1 LDVSQK
7 GIYQNITVGA
17 PRFQVGF
24 GGGYLEETLLK
35 IGIVGLA
42 QVGKT
47 TLFEILTRA
56 HAAGQGGGKAEA
68 RVGVVRV
75 PDARLDRLAE
85 MYHPQK
91 TIHATVE
98 YLDTPGSIIDL
109 TRAGVQ
115 SQSLRELNALAHVVR
130 AFEDPVIA
138 AEGAANPARDIENV
152 ELELILSDLAV
163 VEKRLERLEKDVKK
177 QKNAALEKELQ
188 VLNVCKSSL
197 EKQIPLRDAA
207 LTAED
212 ERVIRGFTF
221 LSLKPML
228 YVLNLGEK
236 DAGRAGA
243 AEQFAQ
249 QAGLKQRPHT
259 AVAAICGKVE
269 AELAELNEAEAAE
282 FLASYGLTES
292 AIFRLIRAS
301 YQLLGLISFFT
312 VGEDECRAWTIRAGT
327 SALEA
332 AGEIHTDLQRGFIR
346 AEVVKYDD
354 LLAAG
359 GLPEARAR
367 AQLRLEGKDYIVH
380 DGEIVHIRHSG

>member
-1 LDVSQK
+1 M
-7 GIYQNITVGA
+7 
-17 PRFQVGF
+17 
-24 GGGYLEETLLK
+24 
-35 IGIVGLA
+35 
-42 QVGKT
+42 
-47 TLFEILTRA
+47 
-56 HAAGQGGGKAEA
+56 
-68 RVGVVRV
+68 GVVRV
-75 PDARLDRLAE
+75 PDARLDRLSE
-85 MYHPQK
+85 LFHPQK

-130 AFEDPVIA
+130 AFDDPATA
-138 AEGAANPARDIENV
+138 AEGAVNPARDIENV

-163 VEKRLERLEKDVKK
+163 VEKRVERLEKDVKK
-177 QKNAALEKELQ
+177 QKNPALEKELQ
-188 VLNVCKSSL
+188 VLKVSKSSL

-207 LTAED
+207 LTADD

-236 DAGRAGA
+236 DVGRANA
-243 AEQFAQ
+243 AEQFAH

-269 AELAELNEAEAAE
+269 AELAELNESEAAE
-282 FLASYGLTES
+282 FLASYGLEES

-346 AEVVKYDD
+346 AEVVNVDD

-359 GLPEARAR
+359 GLAEARAR

-380 DGEIVHIRHSG
+380 DGEVVHIRHSG

>member
-1 LDVSQK
+1 
-7 GIYQNITVGA
+7 
-17 PRFQVGF
+17 
-24 GGGYLEETLLK
+24 LLR

-56 HAAGQGGGKAEA
+56 HAAGPGGGKAEA
-68 RVGVVRV
+68 HVGIVRV

-85 MYHPQK
+85 MYHPQR

-130 AFEDPVIA
+130 AFEDPSVA
-138 AEGAANPARDIENV
+138 AEGAVNPPRDIENV

-177 QKNAALEKELQ
+177 QKNAALEKEFQ
-188 VLNVCKSSL
+188 VLKVCKSSL
-197 EKQIPLRDAA
+197 EKQVPLRDAA

-236 DAGRAGA
+236 DVGRANA
-243 AEQFAQ
+243 AEQFGQ

-269 AELAELNEAEAAE
+269 AELAELNDFEAAE
-282 FLASYGLTES
+282 FLASYGLEES

-346 AEVVKYDD
+346 AEVVKFDD

-359 GLPEARAR
+359 GLAEARAR

-380 DGEIVHIRHSG
+380 DGEVVHIRHSG

>member
-1 LDVSQK
+1 
-7 GIYQNITVGA
+7 
-17 PRFQVGF
+17 
-24 GGGYLEETLLK
+24 
-35 IGIVGLA
+35 
-42 QVGKT
+42 
-47 TLFEILTRA
+47 
-56 HAAGQGGGKAEA
+56 
-68 RVGVVRV
+68 VGVVRV
-75 PDARLDRLAE
+75 PDARLDRLSE
-85 MYHPQK
+85 LFHPQK

-130 AFEDPVIA
+130 AFDDPATA
-138 AEGAANPARDIENV
+138 AEGAVNPARDIENV

-163 VEKRLERLEKDVKK
+163 VEKRVERLEKDVKK
-177 QKNAALEKELQ
+177 QKNPALEKELQ
-188 VLNVCKSSL
+188 VLKVSKSSL

-207 LTAED
+207 LTADD

-236 DAGRAGA
+236 DVGRANA
-243 AEQFAQ
+243 AEQFAH

-269 AELAELNEAEAAE
+269 AELAELNESEAAE
-282 FLASYGLTES
+282 FLASYGLEES

-346 AEVVKYDD
+346 AEVVNVDD

-359 GLPEARAR
+359 GLAEARAR

-380 DGEIVHIRHSG
+380 DGEVVHIRHSG

>member
-1 LDVSQK
+1 ML
-7 GIYQNITVGA
+7 
-17 PRFQVGF
+17 R
-24 GGGYLEETLLK
+24 

-56 HAAGQGGGKAEA
+56 HAAGHGGGKAEA
-68 RVGVVRV
+68 HVGVVRV

-85 MYHPQK
+85 MYRPQK

-115 SQSLRELNALAHVVR
+115 SQSLRELHALAHVVR
-130 AFEDPVIA
+130 AFGDQSIA
-138 AEGAANPARDIENV
+138 AEGAVKPSRDIENV

-163 VEKRLERLEKDVKK
+163 AEKRLERLEKDVKK
-177 QKNAALEKELQ
+177 QKNAALEKEFQ
-188 VLNVCKSSL
+188 VLKVCKSSL

-236 DAGRAGA
+236 DVGRANA
-243 AEQFAQ
+243 AEQLAR
-249 QAGLKQRPHT
+249 QAGLKPRPHT
-259 AVAAICGKVE
+259 ALAAICGKVE
-269 AELAELNEAEAAE
+269 AELAELNDSEAAE
-282 FLASYGLTES
+282 FLASYGLEES

-312 VGEDECRAWTIRAGT
+312 VGDDECRAWTIRAGT

-346 AEVVKYDD
+346 AEVVKVDD

-359 GLPEARAR
+359 GFAEARAR

-380 DGEIVHIRHSG
+380 DGEVVHIRHSG

>member
-1 LDVSQK
+1 
-7 GIYQNITVGA
+7 
-17 PRFQVGF
+17 
-24 GGGYLEETLLK
+24 
-35 IGIVGLA
+35 
-42 QVGKT
+42 
-47 TLFEILTRA
+47 
-56 HAAGQGGGKAEA
+56 
-68 RVGVVRV
+68 VGVVRV
-75 PDARLDRLAE
+75 PDARLDRLSE
-85 MYHPQK
+85 LFHPQK

-130 AFEDPVIA
+130 AFDDPATA
-138 AEGAANPARDIENV
+138 AEGAVNPARDIENV

-163 VEKRLERLEKDVKK
+163 VEKRVERLEKDVKK
-177 QKNAALEKELQ
+177 QKNPALEKELQ
-188 VLNVCKSSL
+188 VLKVSNSSL

-207 LTAED
+207 LTADD

-236 DAGRAGA
+236 DVGRANA
-243 AEQFAQ
+243 AEQFAH

-269 AELAELNEAEAAE
+269 AELAELNESEAAE
-282 FLASYGLTES
+282 FLASYGLEES

-346 AEVVKYDD
+346 AEVVNVDD

-359 GLPEARAR
+359 GLAEARAR

-380 DGEIVHIRHSG
+380 DGEVVHIRHSG

>member
-1 LDVSQK
+1 L
-7 GIYQNITVGA
+7 
-17 PRFQVGF
+17 FQ
-24 GGGYLEETLLK
+24 
-35 IGIVGLA
+35 
-42 QVGKT
+42 
-47 TLFEILTRA
+47 ILTRA
-56 HAAGQGGGKAEA
+56 HAAGHGPGRAEA
-68 RVGVVRV
+68 HVGVVRV
-75 PDARLDRLAE
+75 PDARLDRLSE
-85 MYHPQK
+85 LFHPQK

-177 QKNAALEKELQ
+177 QKNPALEKELQ
-188 VLNVCKSSL
+188 VLRVCKSSL
-197 EKQIPLRDAA
+197 EKQVPLRDAS

-228 YVLNLGEK
+228 YVLNLSEK
-236 DAGRAGA
+236 DAGRANA

-249 QAGLKQRPHT
+249 QAGLKRRPHT

-269 AELAELNEAEAAE
+269 AELAELNESEAAE
-282 FLASYGLTES
+282 FLASYGLEES

-332 AGEIHTDLQRGFIR
+332 AGEIHTDLERGFIR
-346 AEVVKYDD
+346 AEVVKVDD

-359 GLPEARAR
+359 GFAEVRAR
-367 AQLRLEGKDYIVH
+367 AQLRLEGKDYIVR
-380 DGEIVHIRHSG
+380 DGEVVHIRHSG

>member
-1 LDVSQK
+1 
-7 GIYQNITVGA
+7 
-17 PRFQVGF
+17 
-24 GGGYLEETLLK
+24 LLR
-35 IGIVGLA
+35 IGIVGLS

-47 TLFEILTRA
+47 TLFQILTRA
-56 HAAGQGGGKAEA
+56 HAPAHGAGRTESH
-68 RVGVVRV
+68 VGIVRV

-85 MYHPQK
+85 MFHPPK
-91 TIHATVE
+91 TVHATIE

-130 AFEDPVIA
+130 AFESETVA
-138 AEGAANPARDIENV
+138 GEGAVNPARDIEDV

-163 VEKRLERLEKDVKK
+163 VEKRVERLEKDVKK

-188 VLNVCKSSL
+188 VLKLCKSSL
-197 EKQIPLRDAA
+197 EKQIPLRDAS
-207 LTAED
+207 LSAED

-236 DAGRAGA
+236 DVGRANA

-249 QAGLKQRPHT
+249 QAGLKHRPHT

-269 AELAELNEAEAAE
+269 AELAELEESEAAE
-282 FLASYGLTES
+282 FLASYGLEES
-292 AIFRLIRAS
+292 AIFRLIHAS

-312 VGEDECRAWTIRAGT
+312 LGDDECRAWTIRAGT

-346 AEVVKYDD
+346 AEVVKVED

-359 GLPEARAR
+359 SFAEARTR
-367 AQLRLEGKDYIVH
+367 AQLRLEGKDYIV
-380 DGEIVHIRHSG
+380 RR

>member
-1 LDVSQK
+1 MA
-7 GIYQNITVGA
+7 GA
-17 PRFQVGF
+17 PRFWQRRFAKRPCCGD
-24 GGGYLEETLLK
+24 GHLEETLLS
-35 IGIVGLA
+35 IGIVGLT

-47 TLFEILTRA
+47 TLFQILTRA
-56 HAAGQGGGKAEA
+56 HAAGHSGGRADA
-68 RVGVVRV
+68 HVGVVRV

-85 MYHPQK
+85 MFHPQK

-130 AFEDPVIA
+130 AFDDPATA
-138 AEGAANPARDIENV
+138 AEGAVNPERDIENV

-163 VEKRLERLEKDVKK
+163 VEKRVERLEKDVKK
-177 QKNAALEKELQ
+177 QKNPALEKELQ
-188 VLNVCKSSL
+188 VLKVCKSGL
-197 EKQIPLRDAA
+197 EKQIPLRDAG
-207 LTAED
+207 LTADD

-236 DAGRAGA
+236 DAGRANA

-249 QAGLKQRPHT
+249 QAGLRHRPHT
-259 AVAAICGKVE
+259 AVAAVCGKVE
-269 AELAELNEAEAAE
+269 AELAELDESEAAE
-282 FLASYGLTES
+282 FLASYGLEES

-327 SALEA
+327 TALQA
-332 AGEIHTDLQRGFIR
+332 AGEIHTDLERGFIR

-354 LLAAG
+354 LVAAG
-359 GLPEARAR
+359 SLAEARAR
-367 AQLRLEGKDYIVH
+367 AQLRLEGKDYIVR

>member
-1 LDVSQK
+1 ML
-7 GIYQNITVGA
+7 
-17 PRFQVGF
+17 R
-24 GGGYLEETLLK
+24 

-47 TLFEILTRA
+47 TLFQILTRTHAPA
-56 HAAGQGGGKAEA
+56 HATGRSEA
-68 RVGVVRV
+68 QVGVVRV
-75 PDARLDRLAE
+75 PDARLDRLSE
-85 MYHPQK
+85 LFRPQK
-91 TIHATVE
+91 TVHATVE

-130 AFEDPVIA
+130 DFESDSIPV
-138 AEGAANPARDIENV
+138 EGGVNAARDIENV
-152 ELELILSDLAV
+152 ELELMLSDLAV
-163 VEKRLERLEKDVKK
+163 VEKRVERLEKDVKK
-177 QKNAALEKELQ
+177 QKNPSLEKELQ
-188 VLNVCKSSL
+188 VLSLCKTSL
-197 EKQIPLRDAA
+197 EKQIPLRDAF

-212 ERVIRGFTF
+212 EKVIRGFTF

-236 DAGRAGA
+236 DAASAKA
-243 AEQFAQ
+243 AEQFARDT
-249 QAGLKQRPHT
+249 GLKQRPHT

-269 AELAELNEAEAAE
+269 SELAELDEAEAAE
-282 FLASYGLTES
+282 FLASYGLKES
-292 AIFRLIRAS
+292 AISRLIHAS

-312 VGEDECRAWTIRAGT
+312 VGDDECRAWTIRAGT

-346 AEVVKYDD
+346 AEVVKFDD
-354 LLAAG
+354 LVAAG
-359 GLPEARAR
+359 GFAEARAR
-367 AQLRLEGKDYIVH
+367 AQLRLEGKDYVVQ